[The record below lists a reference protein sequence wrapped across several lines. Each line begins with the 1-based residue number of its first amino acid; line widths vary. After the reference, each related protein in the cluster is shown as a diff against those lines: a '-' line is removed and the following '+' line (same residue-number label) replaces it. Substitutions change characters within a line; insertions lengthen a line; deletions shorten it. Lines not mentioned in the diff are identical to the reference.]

1 MLYSNE
7 VILYNTCNAR
17 YTNFTT
23 FADIDMSLDGVYNLS
38 NTIDIDYSPNDTV
51 KKRLFKIIDI
61 IEYSLRSLNITRNPL
76 GVLIQSVDNP
86 SIKIVCKASDL
97 LYMGKNLLNF
107 TYKRRPSS
115 SSVQEDIVLTILG
128 SEELSRDST
137 DSIEHYLANR
147 KFINT
152 PVHRAVQRIWRK
164 GKFVDKNDSRLTYNR
179 QNRFY
184 LHRVMSTM
192 LSLLFR
198 YASRNQKSIY
208 NPCRHC
214 DFIDIDSDLKKFL
227 DYKVCVDC
235 YQHYKVSCDVCD
247 EGNSISNTVDIE
259 SLILKNDSRKDI
271 LEDAEINKCC
281 NRCFSSFYLSCHRCK
296 TIEYIDFNRLRRYPD
311 KSDYLL
317 HFKANNKNF
326 STVFSTTYCNPCATQ
341 SLNQHLYH
349 PFRGLRIPTK
359 YGTKS
364 EFNRFVGIES
374 EVISNYDNADHYID
388 DGYIPK
394 HFMVVDDGSLSTG
407 GVEFKTSKPIIGK
420 QVSEALYSLETVN
433 LDEYNS
439 VDSSCGVHIHMNAID
454 FTFIELKSLL
464 MIMTKIQD
472 SIYDTL
478 PTEREHTYCRELSW
492 SINELQKIKN
502 LPTLVN
508 RYYKLADTNITDE
521 KYNEGRYIGTN
532 LHARFFL
539 GTIEFRYHEG
549 TIYSEPIKN
558 WIRFLNRIM
567 KTSTTLVNNNTLYNK
582 IISNKIQPIDVIRDM
597 AGNWGVEYIENRI
610 SNKQ

>member
-61 IEYSLRSLNITRNPL
+61 KEYSLRSLNITRNPL

-198 YASRNQKSIY
+198 YASRNQKSI
-208 NPCRHC
+208 
-214 DFIDIDSDLKKFL
+214 
-227 DYKVCVDC
+227 
-235 YQHYKVSCDVCD
+235 
-247 EGNSISNTVDIE
+247 T
-259 SLILKNDSRKDI
+259 
-271 LEDAEINKCC
+271 
-281 NRCFSSFYLSCHRCK
+281 FS
-296 TIEYIDFNRLRRYPD
+296 
-311 KSDYLL
+311 
-317 HFKANNKNF
+317 
-326 STVFSTTYCNPCATQ
+326 
-341 SLNQHLYH
+341 
-349 PFRGLRIPTK
+349 
-359 YGTKS
+359 
-364 EFNRFVGIES
+364 
-374 EVISNYDNADHYID
+374 
-388 DGYIPK
+388 
-394 HFMVVDDGSLSTG
+394 
-407 GVEFKTSKPIIGK
+407 
-420 QVSEALYSLETVN
+420 
-433 LDEYNS
+433 
-439 VDSSCGVHIHMNAID
+439 
-454 FTFIELKSLL
+454 
-464 MIMTKIQD
+464 
-472 SIYDTL
+472 
-478 PTEREHTYCRELSW
+478 
-492 SINELQKIKN
+492 
-502 LPTLVN
+502 
-508 RYYKLADTNITDE
+508 
-521 KYNEGRYIGTN
+521 
-532 LHARFFL
+532 
-539 GTIEFRYHEG
+539 
-549 TIYSEPIKN
+549 
-558 WIRFLNRIM
+558 
-567 KTSTTLVNNNTLYNK
+567 
-582 IISNKIQPIDVIRDM
+582 
-597 AGNWGVEYIENRI
+597 
-610 SNKQ
+610 